1 MDEEAS
7 GQVSKETSRQVN
19 EGGEMS
25 RHRRDERHLTI
36 RRNGSILSQYSS
48 Q

>member
-1 MDEEAS
+1 MDKEAS
-7 GQVSKETSRQVN
+7 EQVGKETNRRVN